1 MQRMVTV
8 FFASSA
14 MMTLCL
20 GVNAQVT
27 PGSGSP
33 ATHSY
38 VSASTPTAVSTPAA
52 APASTAVATPTTM
65 PVSATPNVPPVPA
78 TSSRMSAQ
86 FENSV
91 PSAAALES
99 GRMNYAHYCA
109 DCHGKEGEGKN
120 GPKLMGSLIVTGPV
134 YGHLNIV
141 LNGHNKSIMP
151 SWGIS
156 EISDAV
162 IASVITYQRNAW
174 GNNDKKE
181 YGKHAGGVVT
191 PEWVHVYRKLLKNL
205 PVKQEVQT

>member
-1 MQRMVTV
+1 MQGMGTV
-8 FFASSA
+8 FFALSA
-14 MMTLCL
+14 MMTLSL

-27 PGSGSP
+27 PGSASP
-33 ATHSY
+33 ATHAY
-38 VSASTPTAVSTPAA
+38 VSASTPAATPTPAPA
-52 APASTAVATPTTM
+52 AVPSPTTM
-65 PVSATPNVPPVPA
+65 PGSPVSTAPPAQAP
-78 TSSRMSAQ
+78 SSRVSAQ

-91 PSAAALES
+91 PSAPALES
-99 GRMNYAHYCA
+99 GRMNYARYCA
-109 DCHGKEGEGKN
+109 DCHGKDGEGKT
-120 GPKLMGSLIVTGPV
+120 GPKLIGSLIVTGPV

-151 SWGIS
+151 TWGIS

-174 GNNDKKE
+174 GNSDKKE

-205 PVKQEVQT
+205 PVKQEVRT